1 MPTPLFNPDHS
12 TSVRL
17 YNGQNM
23 QESAEFTIAQIL
35 NFASSV
41 GCNSIVIR
49 PYYRTYYQ
57 WDAYYLMYAFNL
69 PDLSEYHLGDGTYSN
84 TNASDLLFEAI
95 QDYAW
100 LYGQAKVIINQN
112 GALVHNNTVNF
123 NTIVTQV
130 TVENINYLKLAWDE
144 WDPQTQ
150 PIIFATNA
158 NIGTFYINGEPLVT
172 NVWKSVPAIDGKMG
186 VLSLG
191 TIFDEYIGPGSPVSD
206 APVSYAEQLPDGA
219 KLARLLSGIELYESA
234 DIIYSGEDY
243 KMYATRGYA
252 TERTYF
258 DLCFCFQPTT
268 GGVYTPFYTYRFYF
282 TDSIYVNKTI
292 LGFIIDEDNHE
303 AALNLI
309 TPHASGVDML
319 IDYCTPGISMSAS
332 ERANLYAWLKGSTLP
347 EDWDTTDSIIDDEP
361 DGGGDYHERI
371 NNPIPTPGVPYLSA
385 YDSGFLSQYLVT
397 KAQLK
402 SLASFLWTDD
412 FVNNV
417 KKFFNDPREIIMG
430 VSIFPVIPP
439 HNESG
444 SNIKAGGIDTGV
456 SGQKVTT
463 QFKRYDFGELQ
474 IEKTFSNGIFYDYSP
489 YLSAKIYLPFC
500 GEHDLSLNDIMGK
513 VIHLSYTIDHVSGM
527 CCAHLTIKDPNNELP
542 DECHYNFTGQVGVQ
556 IPLSSEDFG
565 GFYRAM
571 LSSGAAIGS
580 GIATIATGGMTA
592 PLAIGAGVNAVGN
605 VANMGKDVQFTS
617 GGGSIAGALGSE
629 YPYITLVEPL
639 VFKDGNQRHYMG
651 YPYYSK
657 KQLKNMSG
665 FTKIMGIHLDGLS
678 CTEIERSAIR
688 DQLSKGVI
696 IQTGD
701 PLPAPDPNRP
711 EGEESLILLHN
722 LSDVD
727 TIGKKFEKD
736 SLGNVEYVELTSKL
750 LYNQDFAAVGLL
762 VSEYN
767 AGYNYAYI
775 PSFGRVYYID
785 KITAE
790 SGAMVRYDLSCDASE
805 SFWNELKNC
814 YALIEANESQSGAK
828 MLINNNTWFMKQ
840 NKRVVTK
847 VFQGGD
853 ITDGKGRS
861 CFLRGEYGKEC
872 FLITIAGDT
881 DD

>member
-1 MPTPLFNPDHS
+1 MAYRVYPEYTGTNIKVRCSWGVDPSYGYTLPFETLLTKLAEAGIHSCVLRYYFYGYAIHDNFGSASDTLYVADSDYIGSEMGIYWSFPSTPGNFPTNYYLED
-12 TSVRL
+12 
-17 YNGQNM
+17 YNGQPTVRPETGYNI
-23 QESAEFTIAQIL
+23 QYAYEGNVDGVDYYGVAPTAPHGLYQCYYITDYE
-35 NFASSV
+35 
-41 GCNSIVIR
+41 GDIVFNGEA
-49 PYYRTYYQ
+49 PTTYQ
-57 WDAYYLMYAFNL
+57 W
-69 PDLSEYHLGDGTYSN
+69 E
-84 TNASDLLFEAI
+84 
-95 QDYAW
+95 
-100 LYGQAKVIINQN
+100 
-112 GALVHNNTVNF
+112 
-123 NTIVTQV
+123 
-130 TVENINYLKLAWDE
+130 
-144 WDPQTQ
+144 
-150 PIIFATNA
+150 
-158 NIGTFYINGEPLVT
+158 
-172 NVWKSVPAIDGKMG
+172 SVPAISGKMG

-191 TIFDEYIGPGSPVSD
+191 TIKDEYIGSGAAVSD
-206 APVSYAEQLPDGA
+206 APIEYAGQLPDGA
-219 KLARLLSGIELYESA
+219 KIVTLTSGLVDSQKA
-234 DIIYSGEDY
+234 DILFSGDSY
-243 KMYATRGYA
+243 KLYAVRGYDG
-252 TERTYF
+252 ESHETYF

-282 TDSIYVNKTI
+282 TDTIFNNTTI
-292 LGFIIDEDNHE
+292 LGFIIDDDNQV

-309 TPHASGVDML
+309 EPHLSGVDMVL
-319 IDYCTPGISMSAS
+319 DYCTPGASMSAS
-332 ERANLYAWLKGSTLP
+332 DMANLYAWIKGSTLP
-347 EDWDTTDSIIDDEP
+347 EDWDTSDSIIDDEP

-402 SLASFLWTDD
+402 SLASFLWSDS
-412 FVNNV
+412 FVDNV
-417 KKFFNDPREIIMG
+417 KKFFGDPREIIMG
-430 VSIFPVIPP
+430 ISIFPVIPP
-439 HNESG
+439 HNESS

-463 QFKRYDFGELQ
+463 QFKRYDFGYLQ
-474 IEKTFSNGIFYDYSP
+474 IEKTFSSGIFYDYSP

-513 VIHLSYTIDHVSGM
+513 TLHLEYTIDHVSGM
-527 CCAHLTIKDPNNELP
+527 CCAHLTITDPNNELP

-629 YPYITLVEPL
+629 YPYITLVEPR

-657 KQLKNMSG
+657 KQLKDMSG

-701 PLPAPDPNRP
+701 TLPTPDPTRP

-736 SLGNVEYVELTSKL
+736 NQGEVEYVELTSKL

-790 SGAMVRYDLSCDASE
+790 SGAMVRYDLTCDASE
-805 SFWNELKNC
+805 SFWNELKEC
-814 YALIEANESQSGAK
+814 YALIEANEYQSGAK

-847 VFQGGD
+847 VFQDGD
-853 ITDGKGRS
+853 ITDSHGVS
-861 CFLRGEYGKEC
+861 CFLRGQYGKEC

-881 DD
+881 DDPTP

>member
-1 MPTPLFNPDHS
+1 MPAPIFDLDHS
-12 TSVRL
+12 TVL
-17 YNGQNM
+17 ELENGQRPDQSEN
-23 QESAEFTIAQIL
+23 FTIAQLLTYAQSQGYNTIIATPDYVSTTQAQL
-35 NFASSV
+35 
-41 GCNSIVIR
+41 
-49 PYYRTYYQ
+49 YYII
-57 WDAYYLMYAFNL
+57 YAFNL
-69 PDLSEYHLGDGTYSN
+69 PTLEEYHVCDGTWWAGDVNDIGIEMINGYTGLYN
-84 TNASDLLFEAI
+84 TMFLFS
-95 QDYAW
+95 
-100 LYGQAKVIINQN
+100 L
-112 GALVHNNTVNF
+112 TNF
-123 NTIVTQV
+123 GLSGWTNTINVYGSVQTAHNV
-130 TVENINYLKLAWDE
+130 NYIKFDWNE
-144 WDPQTQ
+144 YQQYNKPF
-150 PIIFATNA
+150 IFATAA
-158 NIGTFYINGEPLVT
+158 NIGTLYINGEPVVEH
-172 NVWKSVPAIDGKMG
+172 VWKSVPAISGKMG
-186 VLSLG
+186 ILSLG
-191 TIFDEYIGPGSPVSD
+191 TILDEHIGDGSPVTG
-206 APVSYAEQLPDGA
+206 APVAYAGLLPEGA
-219 KLARLLSGIELYESA
+219 KISNITNGLVNSQTA
-234 DIIYSGEDY
+234 DILYSGDTY
-243 KMYATRGYA
+243 KMTATRGYSSQNG
-252 TERTYF
+252 TYF
-258 DLCFCFQPTT
+258 DLAFYFQPTT
-268 GGVYTPFYTYRFYF
+268 GGVYTPFYVYRFYF
-282 TDSIYVNKTI
+282 TDSIFVNTTM
-292 LGFIIDEDNHE
+292 LGFIIDEDNHV

-309 TPHASGVDML
+309 KPYSSGVDQF
-319 IDYCTPGISMSAS
+319 IDYCTPGKTMSDTDMQ
-332 ERANLYAWLKGSTLP
+332 NLYSWIKGSTLE
-347 EDWDTTDSIIDDEP
+347 EDWDTTDSIIDDEG

-385 YDSGFLSQYLVT
+385 TNCGFLSQYLIT
-397 KAQLK
+397 DTQLK
-402 SLASFLWTDD
+402 SLASYLWSDN

-417 KKFFNDPREIIMG
+417 KKFFSDPRQIIMG
-430 VSIFPVIPP
+430 ISIFPVKPP
-439 HNESG
+439 HNSAP
-444 SNIKAGGIDTGV
+444 SNIKAGGINTGV

-463 QFKRYDFGELQ
+463 QFNRYDLGYAK
-474 IEKTFSNGIFYDYSP
+474 IEKTFSKGIFYDYSP
-489 YLSAKIYLPFC
+489 YLTAKIYLPYC

-513 VIHLSYTIDHVSGM
+513 TLHLEYTVDSVSGI
-527 CCAHLTIKDPNNELP
+527 CAAHLTITDPNNELP
-542 DECHYNFTGQVGVQ
+542 DECHYNFTGQMGIQ
-556 IPLSSEDFG
+556 LPLSSEDFG

-629 YPYITLVEPL
+629 YPYITLVEPI

-696 IQTGD
+696 IQQGD
-701 PLPAPDPNRP
+701 PLPSPDPNRP

-736 SLGNVEYVELTSKL
+736 NQGYVEYVELTSKL

-785 KITAE
+785 RITAE
-790 SGAMVRYDLSCDASE
+790 SGAMVRYDLTCDASE
-805 SFWNELKNC
+805 SFWNELKEC
-814 YALIEANESQSGAK
+814 YALIEANEYQSGAK

-840 NKRVVTK
+840 NKRVVTR

-853 ITDGKGRS
+853 MTDDNGVSCFVKGRY
-861 CFLRGEYGKEC
+861 GEEC

>member
-1 MPTPLFNPDHS
+1 MAWENKVQISTCGIPQYMVSNPD
-12 TSVRL
+12 
-17 YNGQNM
+17 
-23 QESAEFTIAQIL
+23 
-35 NFASSV
+35 NFVAAWRNV
-41 GCNSIVIR
+41 
-49 PYYRTYYQ
+49 
-57 WDAYYLMYAFNL
+57 
-69 PDLSEYHLGDGTYSN
+69 N
-84 TNASDLLFEAI
+84 TNPKYEQFITSQIDVWNGELVQNAI
-95 QDYAW
+95 
-100 LYGQAKVIINQN
+100 N
-112 GALVHNNTVNF
+112 GGLMCGNATD
-123 NTIVTQV
+123 
-130 TVENINYLKLAWDE
+130 NIHV
-144 WDPQTQ
+144 
-150 PIIFATNA
+150 TNA
-158 NIGTFYINGEPLVT
+158 NNTLLATLKYNGADTSYAISTYSGNSDYSWCFIALVDEENHKGLFCVAQRYRNNNAYGYPAGSSQWGYT
-172 NVWKSVPAIDGKMG
+172 DDLMSKMYTVLTSNPYVQYTWTSVPAISGKMG
-186 VLSLG
+186 ILSLG
-191 TIFDEYIGPGSPVSD
+191 TILDEFIGDGSAVTDQPM
-206 APVSYAEQLPDGA
+206 SYAGQLPEGA
-219 KLARLLSGIELYESA
+219 NIGNLCSGLIAGQSA
-234 DIIYSGEDY
+234 DLIFSGDSY
-243 KMYATRGYA
+243 KLYASRGVESGTPLRPYV
-252 TERTYF
+252 
-258 DLCFCFQPTT
+258 DLNFCFQPTT
-268 GGVYTPFYTYRFYF
+268 GGVYTPFYTYRIYTLINPHF
-282 TDSIYVNKTI
+282 TSGYY
-292 LGFIIDEDNHE
+292 LGFIIDEDAQV
-303 AALNLI
+303 AALNMIHLH
-309 TPHASGVDML
+309 TSGVDNL
-319 IDYCTPGISMSAS
+319 IDYCTPGASMSES
-332 ERANLYAWLKGSTLP
+332 DMSNLYAWIKGSTLP
-347 EDWDTTDSIIDDEP
+347 EDWDTTDSIIDDEG

-402 SLASFLWTDD
+402 SLASFLWSDN
-412 FVNNV
+412 FVDNV
-417 KKFFNDPREIIMG
+417 KKFFGDPRQIIMG
-430 VSIFPVIPP
+430 ISIFPVKPP
-439 HNESG
+439 HDSG
-444 SNIKAGGIDTGV
+444 ASNIKAGGIDTGV
-456 SGQKVTT
+456 SGQKVTK
-463 QFKRYDFGELQ
+463 QFKRYDLGYAK
-474 IEKTFSNGIFYDYSP
+474 IEKTFTNGIFYDYSP

-513 VIHLSYTIDHVSGM
+513 TLHLEYTVDHVSGI
-527 CCAHLTIKDPNNELP
+527 CAAHITITDPNNELP
-542 DECHYNFTGQVGVQ
+542 DECHYNFTGQMGVQ

-617 GGGSIAGALGSE
+617 GGGSIAGSLGSE

-688 DQLSKGVI
+688 DQLAKGVI

-736 SLGNVEYVELTSKL
+736 NQGYVEYVELTSSL

-790 SGAMVRYDLSCDASE
+790 SGAMVRYDLTCDASE
-805 SFWNELKNC
+805 SFWNELKEC
-814 YALIEANESQSGAK
+814 YALIEANEYQSGAK

-840 NKRVVTK
+840 NKRVITK
-847 VFQGGD
+847 VFEGGD
-853 ITDGKGRS
+853 ISDSNGVS
-861 CFLRGEYGKEC
+861 CFLRGQYGEEC

>member
-1 MPTPLFNPDHS
+1 MSVIYNPTRDTTF
-12 TSVRL
+12 
-17 YNGQNM
+17 
-23 QESAEFTIAQIL
+23 AIA
-35 NFASSV
+35 
-41 GCNSIVIR
+41 
-49 PYYRTYYQ
+49 
-57 WDAYYLMYAFNL
+57 DAYGGSAHSLTAGQIFDDLGPVMLISHWSEQSYLIIR
-69 PDLSEYHLGDGTYSN
+69 LSQPTVGNVYIADKDYVSIGNVNQIAVSLNQLSNKAYRYTGTTYQQYSGTTYNFSN
-84 TNASDLLFEAI
+84 TTKEGIQYYYLNAAYALPQVVLAYNYERLF
-95 QDYAW
+95 
-100 LYGQAKVIINQN
+100 
-112 GALVHNNTVNF
+112 F
-123 NTIVTQV
+123 
-130 TVENINYLKLAWDE
+130 
-144 WDPQTQ
+144 
-150 PIIFATNA
+150 
-158 NIGTFYINGEPLVT
+158 NGEDVT
-172 NVWKSVPAIDGKMG
+172 PAVYTWTSVPAISGKMG
-186 VLSLG
+186 ILSLG
-191 TIFDEYIGPGSPVSD
+191 TILDEFIGNGSSIIN
-206 APVSYAEQLPDGA
+206 APLSNAGQLPGGA
-219 KLARLLSGIELYESA
+219 CFSTLLAGIEFNQSA
-234 DIIYSGEDY
+234 DILYSGDSY
-243 KMYATRGYA
+243 KLYATRGI
-252 TERTYF
+252 TSGNVTYF
-258 DLCFCFQPTT
+258 DLSFCFQPTT
-268 GGVYTPFYTYRFYF
+268 GGVYTPFYTYRFEF
-282 TDSIYVNKTI
+282 TDSIYVNRTV
-292 LGFIIDEDNHE
+292 LGFIIDEEAHA

-309 TPHASGVDML
+309 KPHTSGVDVL
-319 IDYCTPGISMSAS
+319 LDYCIPGTAMSAQDM
-332 ERANLYAWLKGSTLP
+332 ENLYAWIKGSTLP

-402 SLASFLWTDD
+402 SLASFLWSDS
-412 FVNNV
+412 FVENV
-417 KKFFNDPREIIMG
+417 KKFFGDPRQIIMG

-439 HNESG
+439 HNENS

-463 QFKRYDFGELQ
+463 QFKRYDFGTVK
-474 IEKTFSNGIFYDYSP
+474 IDKSFSNGIFYDYSP

-500 GEHDLSLNDIMGK
+500 GEHDLSLNDIMGQ
-513 VIHLSYTIDHVSGM
+513 VLHLEYTIDHVSGM
-527 CCAHLTIKDPNNELP
+527 CCAHLTITDPNNALP

-592 PLAIGAGVNAVGN
+592 PLAIGAGANAVGN

-629 YPYITLVEPL
+629 YPYITLVEPR

-657 KQLKNMSG
+657 KQLKDMSG

-678 CTEIERSAIR
+678 CSEIERSAIR

-701 PLPAPDPNRP
+701 TLPTPDPTRP

-736 SLGNVEYVELTSKL
+736 NQGEVEYVELTSKL

-762 VSEYN
+762 VSEFN

-790 SGAMVRYDLSCDASE
+790 SGSLVRYDLTCDAAE
-805 SFWNELKNC
+805 SFWDELKEC
-814 YALIEANESQSGAK
+814 YALIEANEKQSGAK

-847 VFQGGD
+847 VFEGGD
-853 ITDGKGRS
+853 MVDSNGVS
-861 CFLRGEYGKEC
+861 CFIRGQYGKEC

-881 DD
+881 DDPTP

>member
-1 MPTPLFNPDHS
+1 MSTYINPDNDASFGINKVGQAEKVS
-12 TSVRL
+12 TTVAEIKARGSSLGYNSALLIQELFSGVYGYSIIYFNIPNTVETL
-17 YNGQNM
+17 YLGDNDWSPESYNVTYWSYPQWTNAPYAGRYMWWGSQIDLVTGVQFNQICTGTTIDNITVMKSSINHASTLPIVFITSFEGEIIINGQAPV
-23 QESAEFTIAQIL
+23 S
-35 NFASSV
+35 
-41 GCNSIVIR
+41 
-49 PYYRTYYQ
+49 YQ
-57 WDAYYLMYAFNL
+57 
-69 PDLSEYHLGDGTYSN
+69 
-84 TNASDLLFEAI
+84 
-95 QDYAW
+95 
-100 LYGQAKVIINQN
+100 
-112 GALVHNNTVNF
+112 
-123 NTIVTQV
+123 
-130 TVENINYLKLAWDE
+130 
-144 WDPQTQ
+144 
-150 PIIFATNA
+150 
-158 NIGTFYINGEPLVT
+158 
-172 NVWKSVPAIDGKMG
+172 WKSVPAISGKMG
-186 VLSLG
+186 VLTLG
-191 TIFDEYIGPGSPVSD
+191 AIYDQYIGDGSLVAN
-206 APVSYAEQLPDGA
+206 APVDYASQLPDGA
-219 KLARLLSGIELYESA
+219 KIVSLTSGLVDTQSA
-234 DIIYSGEDY
+234 DILYSGDNY
-243 KMYATRGYA
+243 KLYATRGYSSL
-252 TERTYF
+252 TGTYF
-258 DLCFCFQPTT
+258 DLSFCFQPTT
-268 GGVYTPFYTYRFYF
+268 GGVYTPFYVYRFNF
-282 TDSIYVNKTI
+282 TDSIFVNKTI
-292 LGFIIDEDNHE
+292 LGFIIDDEAQV

-309 TPHASGVDML
+309 TPHANGVDQV
-319 IDYCTPGISMSAS
+319 IDYCQPGITMSAADM
-332 ERANLYAWLKGSTLP
+332 ANLYLWIKGSTLE
-347 EDWDTTDSIIDDEP
+347 EDWDTSDSIIDDEG

-371 NNPIPTPGVPYLSA
+371 NNPIPAPGVPYLSA

-402 SLASFLWTDD
+402 SLASFLWSSS
-412 FVNNV
+412 FVENV

-430 VSIFPVIPP
+430 ISIFPVIPP
-439 HNESG
+439 HNESA

-463 QFKRYDFGELQ
+463 QFKRYDFGYLQ
-474 IEKTFSNGIFYDYSP
+474 IEKTFSSGIFYDYSP
-489 YLSAKIYLPFC
+489 YLTAKIYLPFC

-513 VIHLSYTIDHVSGM
+513 TLHLEYTIDHVSGM
-527 CCAHLTIKDPNNELP
+527 CCAHLTITDPNNELP

-592 PLAIGAGVNAVGN
+592 PLAIGAGANAVGN

-617 GGGSIAGALGSE
+617 GGGSIAGSLGSE

-688 DQLSKGVI
+688 DQLAKGVI
-696 IQTGD
+696 IQSGD

-736 SLGNVEYVELTSKL
+736 SQGYVEYVEITSEL

-790 SGAMVRYDLSCDASE
+790 SGAMVRYDLTCDASE

-814 YALIEANESQSGAK
+814 YALIEANEYQSGAK

-853 ITDGKGRS
+853 ITDNKGRS
-861 CFLRGEYGKEC
+861 CFLRGQYGKEC

-881 DD
+881 DDPTP